1 VDKLEEGLKF
11 GIPIIFNGSS
21 LSRKIPNEGSF
32 DPSLGELSLSII
44 NNFLFKTNIILI

>member
-1 VDKLEEGLKF
+1 MKTLKIG
-11 GIPIIFNGSS
+11 GIPIFNASS
-21 LSRKIPNEGSF
+21 LSRKISKEWSF

>member
-1 VDKLEEGLKF
+1 VDKLDDPLK
-11 GIPIIFNGSS
+11 IVSRIIFNGAS
-21 LSRKIPNEGSF
+21 LSRKTPNEWSF